1 MDNLMLNNKIY
12 LEGKVVSGME
22 FSHEMYGEG
31 FYTFLL
37 EVTRLSDSVDLLN
50 ITVSERLIS
59 NMDLS
64 IGKEIVVLGQLRSYN
79 KFVDGANKL
88 ILTVFAR
95 NIEPCIEKSKN
106 PNEIFLDGYICK
118 EPVYRKT
125 PFGRE
130 IADVLLA
137 VNRAYNKSDYIPT
150 IAWGRNS
157 RFCQTL
163 EVGDNI
169 RVWGRLQSR
178 EYQKKISENEVVKKV
193 AYEVSI
199 SKMEKVSDEEAKN
212 KDNKEKKPKR
222 EPTENDIFCHDFEQ
236 RLVEFLGTKVKVVP
250 KIDEQGR
257 QGGTIHIEYY
267 SAEDLERI
275 YEVLQ
280 QGRHEEKTLNGEPKR
295 LNV

>member
-12 LEGKVVSGME
+12 LEGTVTSELE

-31 FYTFLL
+31 FYTFSM
-37 EVTRLSDSVDLLN
+37 EVMRLSDSVDNLN
-50 ITVSERLIS
+50 ITVSERLIA
-59 NMDLS
+59 NMDLA
-64 IGKEIVVLGQLRSYN
+64 IGKDIIVDGQLRSYN

-95 NIEPCIEKSKN
+95 NIEPCIERSKN

-118 EPVYRKT
+118 EPVYRTT

-157 RFCQTL
+157 RFCQNL

-178 EYQKKISENEVVKKV
+178 EYQKKVDDTVVIKKI
-193 AYEVSI
+193 AYEVSV
-199 SKMEKVSDEEAKN
+199 SKMERVQNEEVEINKN
-212 KDNKEKKPKR
+212 I
-222 EPTENDIFCHDFEQ
+222 TEE
-236 RLVEFLGTKVKVVP
+236 
-250 KIDEQGR
+250 
-257 QGGTIHIEYY
+257 
-267 SAEDLERI
+267 
-275 YEVLQ
+275 EVM
-280 QGRHEEKTLNGEPKR
+280 
-295 LNV
+295 